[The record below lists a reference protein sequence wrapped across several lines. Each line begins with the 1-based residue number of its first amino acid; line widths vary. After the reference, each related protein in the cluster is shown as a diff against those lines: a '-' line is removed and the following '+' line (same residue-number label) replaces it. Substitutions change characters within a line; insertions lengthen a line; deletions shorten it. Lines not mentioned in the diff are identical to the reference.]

1 VVNLASR
8 SLKASE
14 RFLLVQEAHAAGIKA
29 EQERVEQL
37 KKDEQQ
43 KKDEQRKKNRE
54 IEYNA
59 SRDSLDQLDWVLET
73 TNTSLSVED
82 GCSSASSWVHVFCN
96 FASTGVPPTQLVWE
110 RPREIA
116 YNASRDPLD
125 QLDWVFETTNTS
137 LSVEGGCSSVLSWV
151 HVSCNF
157 ASTGV
162 PPNQLVWELPQL
174 STRPSHVFLANVITI
189 RELELSEL
197 ESQPK
202 QLDSSARSYP
212 RRSGEVKGFDQVC

>member
-59 SRDSLDQLDWVLET
+59 SRDPLDQLDWVL
-73 TNTSLSVED
+73 
-82 GCSSASSWVHVFCN
+82 
-96 FASTGVPPTQLVWE
+96 
-110 RPREIA
+110 
-116 YNASRDPLD
+116 
-125 QLDWVFETTNTS
+125 ETTNTS